1 MAEMLRMM
9 AVGGPF
15 GGPLVPD
22 YGAQATQ
29 TVHRKIGRRLDPS
42 KGLTFTSAEIVR
54 GPNGQ
59 EQHIEV
65 ERRHAVLVPHPEEV
79 IFEYPA
85 NGPFA
90 TEYLRHLRDGDLI
103 PADQATADAGARL
116 GVSPVNGHE
125 CTFDP
130 KFERSLHKM
139 YLDDPEDPELELKK
153 SADVSADVLKSVK
166 AAIGDGK

>member
-9 AVGGPF
+9 AVGGAF

-29 TVHRKIGRRLDPS
+29 TMHRKVGRRLDPT
-42 KGLTFTSAEIVR
+42 KGLKFTSAEIVR

-65 ERRHAVLVPHPEEV
+65 ERRHAVLVPHPDEIV
-79 IFEYPA
+79 FEYPVS
-85 NGPFA
+85 GPFA

-103 PADQATADAGARL
+103 PADQATADAGAQL
-116 GVSPVNGHE
+116 GKSPINGHE

-130 KFERSLHKM
+130 TFERSLHKM
-139 YLDDPEDPELELKK
+139 HLEDPEDPEIELKK
-153 SADVSADVLKSVK
+153 SADVLKSVK
-166 AAIGDGK
+166 AAIGGGK